1 MSVLSL
7 AEIQQRMQEAIL
19 AASPSDN
26 AIGLIARPATG
37 SAETRLETYRSAYR
51 IRLLAILRE
60 DFDALHEFLGD
71 TDFDMLAAA
80 YLEAHPSH
88 TPDARW
94 FGDGLA
100 AFAASATPFAAH
112 PVIAELAA
120 LQWAL
125 GKAFDAHDAPAATID
140 DLAAVTRD
148 IDVNVFVPADHAAEL
163 AFAFHPCVSIL
174 TRTTNAAEILTAL
187 RSGSDPV
194 APETVDDGALI
205 LVWRAE
211 SRARYR
217 VLEAEEAMLAR
228 EAASGASFALLCE
241 MAAMMRDDGNAAMRV
256 AGVMRTWLESGI
268 VSQLRIQS

>member
-140 DLAAVTRD
+140 DLAAV
-148 IDVNVFVPADHAAEL
+148 PADHAAEL

-256 AGVMRTWLESGI
+256 AGVLRTWLESGI
-268 VSQLRIQS
+268 VSELRVQS